1 MLDQQITFVGTGQ
14 MARAL
19 GRGLVQRTL
28 VRGTQITGFDPDPQA
43 CELFVTDIP
52 GARIGA
58 SNPDVVRDSDVVILA
73 VKPQLLAAV
82 AQELNGVLGDNHVVV
97 SIAAGVK
104 LAQLAACLGT
114 KRVVR
119 VMPNTP
125 CLVGKGASAFAAG
138 DLATA
143 ADVELVSKMLEAVGF
158 VCQLDERYLD
168 AVTGLSGS
176 GPAYIYV
183 MIEALSD
190 GGVRAGLPRDVATQL
205 AAHTVRGA
213 AEMVLGSGLHPGVL
227 KDRVTSPGGTT
238 IAGVQVL
245 EEHAVRAA
253 FIAAV
258 EAAAER
264 SCQLGETQ

>member
-1 MLDQQITFVGTGQ
+1 MLDQQIAFVGTGQ

-19 GRGLVQRTL
+19 ARGLVQGQV
-28 VRGTQITGFDPDPQA
+28 VRATQIAGYDPNPQA
-43 CELFVTDIP
+43 CELFVGDIP
-52 GARIGA
+52 GARIRA
-58 SNPDVVRDSDVVILA
+58 SNPEVVRDSDVVVLA

-82 AQELNGVLGDNHVVV
+82 ARELNGVLADSHLVV

-104 LAQLAACLGT
+104 LAQLTASLGT

-138 DLATA
+138 DLATS
-143 ADVELVSKMLEAVGF
+143 DDKEVVSKMLEAVGF
-158 VCQLDERYLD
+158 ACQLDERYLD

-176 GPAYIYV
+176 GPAYIYLL
-183 MIEALSD
+183 IEALSD

-213 AEMVLGSGLHPGVL
+213 AEMVIGTGLHPGVL

-238 IAGVQVL
+238 IAGIQVL
-245 EEHAVRAA
+245 EQHAVRAA

-258 EAAAER
+258 EAASQR
-264 SCQLGETQ
+264 SCQLGETD